1 MAVGFAWTGAIDSV
15 ERASPR
21 DNPRRSNR
29 AYFGDMPIAL
39 RPCVRPMRRNTR
51 DEKCSSGRRGG
62 RNSISRGRSSA
73 AVVQVAVSR
82 DCRRDAAGGAHRKIV
97 AESLAW
103 ASAEHWPIINP
114 RRGEHAADLS
124 RRVP

>member
-1 MAVGFAWTGAIDSV
+1 ML
-15 ERASPR
+15 ERS
-21 DNPRRSNR
+21 PRRSEF
-29 AYFGDMPIAL
+29 YFSG
-39 RPCVRPMRRNTR
+39 T
-51 DEKCSSGRRGG
+51 EFGSSCS
-62 RNSISRGRSSA
+62 
-73 AVVQVAVSR
+73 VQVAVSR
-82 DCRRDAAGGAHRKIV
+82 DCRRDAPGGAHRKIV